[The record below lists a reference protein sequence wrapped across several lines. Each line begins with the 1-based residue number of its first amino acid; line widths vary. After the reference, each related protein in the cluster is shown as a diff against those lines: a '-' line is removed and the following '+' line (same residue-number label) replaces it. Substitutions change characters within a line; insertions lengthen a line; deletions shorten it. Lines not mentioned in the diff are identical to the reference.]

1 MMCEMETVYIV
12 TWKSE
17 NALGFEFNED
27 TYFDTREEAE
37 KLAAKLTADEG
48 LLYGFQNVSEA
59 FIYISQYL
67 DAHDI
72 VAFPDDASVLEA
84 VYDFFEHI
92 TSDKLR
98 EKYLYQCISTQFYTY
113 DRRKFMTREVVNL
126 IESNLDNIDVEELL
140 SLAPSVKDK
149 DLASYFGVT
158 PGAVSQYNSTK
169 KELMML
175 GLKLKNINKPN

>member
-1 MMCEMETVYIV
+1 MKKVYIIKS
-12 TWKSE
+12 KSE

-27 TYFDTREEAE
+27 TIFETREAAE
-37 KLAAKLTADEG
+37 QEIATELGDDDVAYSVRE
-48 LLYGFQNVSEA
+48 VSEV

-72 VAFPDDASVLEA
+72 IAFPDDASVLEA

-98 EKYLYQCISTQFYTY
+98 KKYLSTQFYTY

-126 IESNLDNIDVEELL
+126 IESNLDNVDVEELL
-140 SLAPSVKDK
+140 LLAPRVRDK
-149 DLASYFGVT
+149 DLASYLNVT
-158 PGAVSQYNSTK
+158 PSAISQYDHTK
-169 KELMML
+169 KELMKL
-175 GLKLKNINKPN
+175 GLKLKNVTKV